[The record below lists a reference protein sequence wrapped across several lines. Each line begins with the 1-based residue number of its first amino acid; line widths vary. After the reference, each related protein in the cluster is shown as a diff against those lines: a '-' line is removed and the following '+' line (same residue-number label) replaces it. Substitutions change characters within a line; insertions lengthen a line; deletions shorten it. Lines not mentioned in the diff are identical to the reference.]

1 MAASIFS
8 GNTVKILKNILRFAD
23 GTDLSS
29 TDAANLSGLSSNVQD
44 QLDDKIDSTEKGAAN
59 GVAELDAGGKV
70 PVSQLPAALMSYEG
84 TWTASTNTPTL
95 ADGVGDAGDVY
106 IASDA
111 GTVDFGS
118 GNISFAA
125 GDWVIYNGSVWQKS
139 ANADQV
145 VSVNSYTGVVVLDT
159 DDINEGASNLYF
171 TNARAEDAAGNLVAN
186 SSTIDGTY
194 VPNTSISFAI
204 AADSITNTYINS
216 AAGIV
221 YSKLNLSS
229 SIVNADIANGA
240 AIAYTK
246 LAALTTD
253 KALVSNVSGV
263 ISTSTTT
270 ATELGYLSGVTSA
283 VQTQLNAKVGFNV
296 QSISTNTSASAGST
310 YLVDTSGGAVS
321 VTLPAPA
328 LNAFVIVKDIGSA
341 ETNNIT
347 VLPNAAETIDGASSD
362 VIDSDFGSATYV
374 SDGSDWFKL

>member
-1 MAASIFS
+1 MALVFNPIS
-8 GNTVKILKNILRFAD
+8 GQFDTVLDKAAEIKYDN
-23 GTDLSS
+23 S
-29 TDAANLSGLSSNVQD
+29 TSGLTATEVQAA
-44 QLDDKIDSTEKGAAN
+44 ID
-59 GVAELDAGGKV
+59 ELDAEIDA
-70 PVSQLPAALMSYEG
+70 LPNPIYYAG
-84 TWTASTNTPTL
+84 TWDASTNTPTL
-95 ADGVGDAGDVY
+95 DNSDTGVEGALYRVTV
-106 IASDA
+106 A
-111 GTVDFGS
+111 GTVDFGA
-118 GNISFAA
+118 GNITFDI
-125 GDWVIYNGSVWQKS
+125 GDSVVNNGTIWDKWDHSDEVI
-139 ANADQV
+139 
-145 VSVNSYTGVVVLDT
+145 SVNGQTGAVSLDT

-204 AADSITNTYINS
+204 ASDSITNTHINS

-253 KALVSNVSGV
+253 KALVSNMSGV

-283 VQTQLNAKVGFNV
+283 VQTQLNTKIGYNV
-296 QSISTNTSASAGST
+296 LSISTNTSASAGST

-328 LNAFVIVKDIGSA
+328 ANIFVIVKDIGSA

-374 SDGSDWFKL
+374 SDGSDWWRV